1 MFWSPTLNSWSS
13 VYFHSLEV
21 SPVGLEMRML
31 LTNSSGNAR
40 ATAIALS
47 SSEIARAMTSD
58 LSSTLLVRQVW
69 LLPCRC
75 SAHFDI

>member
-1 MFWSPTLNSWSS
+1 M
-13 VYFHSLEV
+13 YFHSLEV

-47 SSEIARAMTSD
+47 SSETARAMTSD

-69 LLPCRC
+69 LLPCRY